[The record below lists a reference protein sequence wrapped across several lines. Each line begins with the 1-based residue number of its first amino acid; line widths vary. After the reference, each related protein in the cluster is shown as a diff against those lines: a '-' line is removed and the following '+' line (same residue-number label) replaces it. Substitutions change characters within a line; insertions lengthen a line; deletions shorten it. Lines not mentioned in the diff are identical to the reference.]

1 MADKYPGPEG
11 RELGTGNVLAFACSS
26 RQSLQHV
33 TSRGGRLILI
43 ALSDGT
49 LRFTELLWR
58 LDGISERMLAQ
69 TLQAFESDRLATR
82 RAHDVVPP
90 HVDDTLTPL
99 GAEVASR
106 LRILACRIKDNLA
119 DLLAP
124 A

>member
-1 MADKYPGPEG
+1 MAHTDLALKA
-11 RELGTGNVLAFACSS
+11 RLLGKGNVLAFDCPS
-26 RQSLQHV
+26 RQILQHV
-33 TSRGGRLILI
+33 TSRWGTLILI

-49 LRFTELLWR
+49 LRFSELR
-58 LDGISERMLAQ
+58 RTVDGISERMLAQ
-69 TLQAFESDRLATR
+69 TLQVFESDRLVTR

-90 HVDDTLTPL
+90 HVDYTLTPL

-106 LRILACRIKDNLA
+106 VLTLACWIEDNLA